1 MNCSYN
7 DYNNGF
13 YVYAKSNPEDK
24 SSQYSKNVAGCVNYM
39 MRYAS
44 RPPMAES
51 RIISYDEDTDDVC
64 WFYDDHATNERIT
77 VKEKGIDLL
86 KKMIIHIPDENF
98 RMVRYYGFTIKRN
111 RILYIKYMNYWEI
124 LKNYTKTKRK
134 EKRN

>member
-1 MNCSYN
+1 
-7 DYNNGF
+7 
-13 YVYAKSNPEDK
+13 
-24 SSQYSKNVAGCVNYM
+24 M

-98 RMVRYYGFTIKRN
+98 RMVRYYGFYNQKKQDT
-111 RILYIKYMNYWEI
+111 LYKIHELLGNPKKLQEDKKERKKKLKKTMNFG
-124 LKNYTKTKRK
+124 L
-134 EKRN
+134 